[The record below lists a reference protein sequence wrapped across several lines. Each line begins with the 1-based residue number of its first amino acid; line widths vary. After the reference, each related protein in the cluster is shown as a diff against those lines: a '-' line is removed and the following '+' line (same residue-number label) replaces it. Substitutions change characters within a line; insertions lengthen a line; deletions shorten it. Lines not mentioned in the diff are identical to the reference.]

1 MLRSERLNQWL
12 RDAHAMETQA
22 EQLLDGQARR
32 SERFPHLSIRLR
44 EHLTTTRLQ
53 RTRLEGCISRRQT
66 TPSAI
71 KDMAAKVTATMQN
84 LSGIFVEDEIVKGV
98 LAVYTFEQMSVASYE
113 ILEAAA
119 IADGDQETAIQC
131 ALSRAEDEALCTW
144 LRENLREVTIG
155 YLSDREAA

>member
-32 SERFPHLSIRLR
+32 SDRFPHLSTRLK
-44 EHLTTTRLQ
+44 EHLATTRLQ
-53 RTRLEGCISRRQT
+53 RGRLEDCISRRGT
-66 TPSAI
+66 TSSAI
-71 KDMAAKVTATMQN
+71 KDMAGKVTATMQN

-98 LAVYTFEQMSVASYE
+98 LAIYTFEQMSVASYE

-131 ALSRAEDEALCTW
+131 ALSRAEEEELCAW
-144 LRENLREVTIG
+144 LRRNLREITTD
-155 YLSDREAA
+155 YLSNREAA